1 MTDKDWAEMMNKSPQ
16 TACKKL
22 IDEYG
27 DLVYAIVINKLKG
40 TADSETIDDCVSD
53 IFVEILRNTDKF
65 LLSRG
70 TLKGFISTIAK
81 NTAID
86 TFRSLSYRRSV
97 TVSADSEDVVL
108 PPASDRT
115 DDEIEDRLFRR
126 HLWDIVKSLGEPDTT
141 IITYQFFYD
150 MTVQNIAD
158 KLKMSYA
165 AVQKRSF
172 RARERIKKI
181 LLSEN
186 YF

>member
-1 MTDKDWAEMMNKSPQ
+1 MTDKDWAEMMNRSPQ
-16 TACKKL
+16 TACKML

-40 TADSETIDDCVSD
+40 TADRETIDDCVSD

-70 TLKGFISTIAK
+70 TLKGFISSIAK

-86 TFRSLSYRRSV
+86 TFRSLTYRRSV

-115 DDEIEDRLFRR
+115 DDEIEDKLFRR

-141 IITYQFFYD
+141 IITCQFFYD
-150 MTVQNIAD
+150 MTLQNIAD